1 MTIEELEDKHRD
13 IEIEYFDSTAN
24 SYPYNTKL
32 SIEFA
37 ISVLEDL
44 KFRFEIMSDMSTVT
58 HGYKFLQNKIQ
69 ELKEYLDE
77 I

>member
-1 MTIEELEDKHRD
+1 MTIEELNARIGLTICEIDD
-13 IEIEYFDSTAN
+13 ISIATDECKN
-24 SYPYNTKL
+24 L

-44 KFRFEIMSDMSTVT
+44 KFRFEIMSDMSTAT

>member
-37 ISVLEDL
+37 ISVLEEFL
-44 KFRFEIMSDMSTVT
+44 NYKGKKNVYDM
-58 HGYKFLQNKIQ
+58 GWNKIQ
-69 ELKEYLDE
+69 ELKNYLNE
-77 I
+77 V

>member
-37 ISVLEDL
+37 ISVLE
-44 KFRFEIMSDMSTVT
+44 EINSKMSFPNQVILD
-58 HGYKFLQNKIQ
+58 KIQ
-69 ELKEYLDE
+69 ELKNYLNE
-77 I
+77 KV

>member
-13 IEIEYFDSTAN
+13 IEIKYFDSTAN

-37 ISVLEDL
+37 ISVLEEFL
-44 KFRFEIMSDMSTVT
+44 NYKGKKNVYDM
-58 HGYKFLQNKIQ
+58 GWNKIQ
-69 ELKEYLDE
+69 ELKNYLNE
-77 I
+77 V